1 VVQSPWHWLALAA
14 TVIVYWCLPARL
26 RMGFLGSAS
35 LGYLLWAEFELTG
48 AVRTIPVLLALA
60 LAFYL
65 LGPVVA
71 RPGPGPRRVLSVLV
85 LAALAWLAWFKYVP
99 PIVEALSGHF
109 ALAPAV
115 IPIGISYYTF
125 KLIHYGV
132 EVARGNIK
140 DRSLGSFFGY
150 VLLFPIF
157 TAGPIERYDHF
168 LANRAERL
176 QGDDLLAG
184 LTRIVHGLVKKFVIL
199 ELMLLP
205 LFGSNPDG
213 AALVSHLDRL
223 STVQVWGF
231 AVLTYLA
238 AYLDFSA
245 YSDLAIGSSRLFGI
259 RIMENFRWPV
269 LATNIGDFWKR
280 WHMTLAGWCQA
291 YVYMPMIGLTR
302 NPYAAVYATFIAI
315 GLWHAGTLHWLAWG
329 AWHATGMVVYLAFAR
344 AQRRKGAKAPAR
356 GLSRLW
362 GWPFTA
368 AFVAAG
374 FLITALNGQDGW
386 DTLRVLARLAFLRLD

>member
-1 VVQSPWHWLALAA
+1 MIQSLWHWVVLAA
-14 TVIVYWCLPARL
+14 SVAGYWLLPARW
-26 RMGFLGSAS
+26 RMGFLGTVS
-35 LGYLLWAEFELTG
+35 LGYLLWAEFALTG
-48 AVRTIPVLLALA
+48 RVLTIPVLLGFT

-71 RPGPGPRRVLSVLV
+71 RPGRAPRRVLSLLV
-85 LAALAWLAWFKYVP
+85 LAALAYLAWFKYVP
-99 PIVEALSGHF
+99 PILQALQGHF
-109 ALAPAV
+109 ALAHVV
-115 IPIGISYYTF
+115 IPLGISYYTF
-125 KLIHYGV
+125 KLIHYAV

-140 DRSLGSFFGY
+140 DRSLGSFFAY
-150 VLLFPIF
+150 ILLFPIF

-176 QGDDLLAG
+176 AADDVLAG
-184 LTRIVHGLVKKFVIL
+184 LARIIHGLIKKFVIL
-199 ELMLLP
+199 ELMIAP
-205 LFGSNPDG
+205 LYGSNPDG

-245 YSDLAIGSSRLFGI
+245 YSDLAIGSARLFGI

-302 NPYAAVYATFIAI
+302 NPYAAVFATFIAI
-315 GLWHAGTLHWLAWG
+315 GLWHSGSLHWIAWG
-329 AWHATGMVVYLAFAR
+329 AYHATGMVAFLAFAR
-344 AQRRKGAKAPAR
+344 IRRQKGRKPAER
-356 GLSRLW
+356 GLVRFW
-362 GWPFTA
+362 GWPLTA

-374 FLITALNGQDGW
+374 FLITALSGQGAW
-386 DTLRVLARLAFLRLD
+386 DTVRVLARLFFLRLD